1 MAYTVRDD
9 QTAVNYP
16 GLQSLLGCQREGDQ
30 VTSELGQELRNVR
43 RTLGRSLKA
52 AATPAG
58 ISATY
63 LQKLETGEVK
73 NPSPNVLYGLSE
85 TLNVPYPYLME
96 LAGYV
101 VPDRGEI
108 AANPFEHALSASDL
122 TAEERSAVAAF
133 IGFLRA
139 GREPEQGE

>member
-1 MAYTVRDD
+1 M
-9 QTAVNYP
+9 
-16 GLQSLLGCQREGDQ
+16 
-30 VTSELGQELRNVR
+30 TSELGQELRNVR
-43 RTLGRSLKA
+43 RTLGLSLKA

-73 NPSPNVLYGLSE
+73 NPSPNVLHSLSDA
-85 TLNVPYPYLME
+85 LSVPYSDLME

-101 VPDRGEI
+101 VPDRGEM
-108 AANPFEHALSASDL
+108 AANPFEHALLASDL

-133 IGFLRA
+133 VGYLRA
-139 GREPEQGE
+139 GREAEHGT

>member
-1 MAYTVRDD
+1 MT
-9 QTAVNYP
+9 
-16 GLQSLLGCQREGDQ
+16 G
-30 VTSELGQELRNVR
+30 ELGQELRNVR
-43 RTLGRSLKA
+43 RTLGLSLKA
-52 AATPAG
+52 AAEPAG

-73 NPSPNVLYGLSE
+73 TPSPNVLHRLSGA
-85 TLNVPYPYLME
+85 LNVPYPDLME

-101 VPDRGEI
+101 VPGRGEM

-133 IGFLRA
+133 IGYLRA
-139 GREPEQGE
+139 GREHDGGE

>member
-1 MAYTVRDD
+1 MT
-9 QTAVNYP
+9 
-16 GLQSLLGCQREGDQ
+16 G
-30 VTSELGQELRNVR
+30 ELGQELRNVR
-43 RTLGRSLKA
+43 RTLGLSLKA
-52 AATPAG
+52 AAEPAG

-73 NPSPNVLYGLSE
+73 TPSPNVLHRLSGA
-85 TLNVPYPYLME
+85 LNVPYADLME

-101 VPDRGEI
+101 VPGRGEM

-133 IGFLRA
+133 IGYLRA
-139 GREPEQGE
+139 GREHDRGE